1 MDIAVLLYGSVLG
14 PILGVTVCASLAR
27 KMSWMMLA
35 VVGLLYG
42 LGNYALN
49 LHEYGP
55 LDGGLRAAV
64 VALLPTVGGWAYA
77 RWSDRATDT
86 R

>member
-1 MDIAVLLYGSVLG
+1 MDMAVLLYGSVLG

-27 KMSWMMLA
+27 KKSWIMLA

-42 LGNYALN
+42 LGNYVLN

-55 LDGGLRAAV
+55 LNGGLRAAV

-77 RWSDRATDT
+77 RWGDRAKDS

>member
-1 MDIAVLLYGSVLG
+1 MSVLLYGSVVG

-27 KMSWMMLA
+27 KKSWSLLA

-42 LGNYALN
+42 LGHYALN

-64 VALLPTVGGWAYA
+64 VALLPAVGGWAYA
-77 RWSDRATDT
+77 RWGDGAKDSR
-86 R
+86 